1 MKNLLIFLFI
11 FFTYHEVSAQQYF
24 HFRYFP
30 VPDKVCTCS
39 DSVINQYQ
47 QTILEAIDEA
57 VLNRKR
63 IRPPQEKNQVF
74 LQQVSRQ
81 IKKTSTESSA
91 LKKAAIEEYRK
102 KIEVMH
108 FRLATADEKEKPRL
122 KKKIDKKLERYCKK
136 YSARQTNML
145 RKHIKE
151 MAQMRPW
158 FSEMEKT
165 QNDYLPNEKNLTVAD
180 FDLYFLYL
188 ENLGKVYGFK
198 MQTSER
204 SSE

>member
-11 FFTYHEVSAQQYF
+11 FFIYHDVSGQQYF

-39 DSVINQYQ
+39 DSMITEYRQNV
-47 QTILEAIDEA
+47 LEAIDEA

-63 IRPPQEKNQVF
+63 IRPPQEKSEDF

-81 IKKTSTESSA
+81 IKKTSTESTA

-102 KIEVMH
+102 KIEIMH
-108 FRLATADEKEKPRL
+108 FRLATADKKEKPRL

-136 YSARQTNML
+136 YSRKQTKML
-145 RKHIKE
+145 QKHINE
-151 MAQMRPW
+151 MAQLRPW
-158 FSEMEKT
+158 FSEMIKT
-165 QNDYLPNEKNLTVAD
+165 KNDYLPNEKMLTVAD

-188 ENLGKVYGFK
+188 ESLGKVYDFR
-198 MQTSER
+198 MQASER